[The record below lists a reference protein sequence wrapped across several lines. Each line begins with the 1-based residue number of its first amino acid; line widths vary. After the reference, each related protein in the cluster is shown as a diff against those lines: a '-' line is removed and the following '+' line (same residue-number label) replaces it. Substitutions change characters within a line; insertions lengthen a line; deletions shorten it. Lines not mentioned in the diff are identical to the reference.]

1 MRNDFT
7 GELKSNMYSLV
18 NVGAKENKKA
28 KGFNKGVAS
37 SIRHK
42 KLLMF
47 YLVGKWR
54 DTERKNLKVDCIEL
68 ELMMFVRFKCLV
80 MMIRDTYE
88 TMQLIVWLIFIKI
101 REINKIG

>member
-47 YLVGKWR
+47 HLVGK
-54 DTERKNLKVDCIEL
+54 
-68 ELMMFVRFKCLV
+68 
-80 MMIRDTYE
+80 
-88 TMQLIVWLIFIKI
+88 
-101 REINKIG
+101 